1 MSTSSRPDPEDPAD
15 VPRGADADQPVFQLM
30 RRVLQEHTAAWQ
42 ARVPHLTKPQYAV
55 LHAIAAQP
63 GIDQASVGQIAA
75 IDKATLATLLLRL
88 EERGLIVRTVD
99 VADRRRRLLELTD
112 QGRAQ
117 LREAVR
123 VANSV
128 DPALLS
134 RLTRAERD
142 ELRRL
147 LAKLAER

>member
-1 MSTSSRPDPEDPAD
+1 MNTSSRPDSENPAD
-15 VPRGADADQPVFQLM
+15 VPRGTDADQPVFQLM

-63 GIDQASVGQIAA
+63 GIDQASVGQVAA

-112 QGRAQ
+112 QGGTQ

-134 RLTRAERD
+134 RLTGAERD